1 VIKKSPQLFFELA
14 KEILSSG
21 NEFRFNATGISMQP
35 FILDGDTITISPIAD
50 KKLKIGQV
58 AFYYND
64 VNHLLA
70 HRVHGVDKTSNS
82 ITYVIKG
89 DGLPYDIEYID
100 HNTILG
106 FAVKAERGEK
116 QIHLDS
122 IINRYFPLI
131 YFRSNICKTKVFN
144 IIKAFF
150 RKLKRL

>member
-1 VIKKSPQLFFELA
+1 MIKKSPQLFFELA

-21 NEFRFNATGISMQP
+21 NKFRFNATGISMQP

-58 AFYYND
+58 AFYYNG

-70 HRVHGVDKTSNS
+70 HRVHAIDKISKS

-89 DGLPYDIEYID
+89 DGLPYDVEYID

-106 FAVKAERGEK
+106 VAIKAERGEK
-116 QIHLDS
+116 QIQLNS
-122 IINRYFPLI
+122 IINRYYPII
-131 YFRSNICKTKVFN
+131 YFRSNICKTKIFN

-150 RKLKRL
+150 KKLKRL

>member
-1 VIKKSPQLFFELA
+1 MIKKSPQLFFELA

-21 NEFRFNATGISMQP
+21 NEFRFNATGSSMQP
-35 FILDGDTITISPIAD
+35 FILNGDTITIRPIAD

-64 VNHLLA
+64 VSHLLA
-70 HRVHGVDKTSNS
+70 HRVHAIDKTSNT
-82 ITYVIKG
+82 ITYIIKG

-116 QIHLDS
+116 QINLNS
-122 IINRYFPLI
+122 IINRYYPII
-131 YFRSNICKTKVFN
+131 YFRSNICKTKIFN
-144 IIKAFF
+144 IIKAFI
-150 RKLKRL
+150 RRLKRS